1 MCFSGV
7 FPILKTDDKKP
18 KHMNQK
24 PHTHRRIV
32 HVLGWYSA
40 AVLLTVG
47 LLSHPLQQIF
57 AQTVQDLRSE
67 ASTLQEEIRETN
79 REAERLD
86 EQATSL
92 EEAIEKLDEQI
103 EDSEKRI
110 KTLTKRVDALQADL
124 DEAQAELDR
133 QKALLRANMRALYK
147 RSDVTTFELM
157 ASSDSF
163 SEYID
168 EQEYLERLKYSIQES
183 TEVVLDIRLE
193 IQAQRD
199 EQSSLLDQ
207 QESVK
212 QSLADT
218 KEERQVLLDETKDE
232 EKRLREY
239 SQGLMERQ
247 REINQELLRMS
258 RVERV
263 GGSGGYPWAEAQCAY
278 TDISNGPCRH
288 PTNSLG
294 DYEWYVDG
302 NKDDRRDPWGYYY
315 RNCTSYVAWK
325 SAQFGFELDLD
336 GPDRRSLGDG
346 GSWADNASR
355 YDGLSTGTQARPGSF
370 AVFQIGNFG
379 HVAFVE
385 KVRGNEILVSE
396 YNLVADGVYS
406 ERWVSVHQPTSYV
419 YTPFTQ

>member
-1 MCFSGV
+1 MSQN
-7 FPILKTDDKKP
+7 KQTY
-18 KHMNQK
+18 
-24 PHTHRRIV
+24 RRITRM
-32 HVLGWYSA
+32 LSLCFIA
-40 AVLLTVG
+40 IILTVG
-47 LLSHPLQQIF
+47 LYSSPMQAIF
-57 AQTVQDLRSE
+57 AQSVQDLRGE
-67 ASTLQEEIRETN
+67 ASNLQEEIREVN

-110 KTLTKRVDALQADL
+110 AELTKRVNSLQEKL

-133 QKALLRANMRALYK
+133 QKALLRANMRTLYK
-147 RSDVTTFELM
+147 RSDATAFELL
-157 ASSDSF
+157 ASSESF

-168 EQEYLERLKYSIQES
+168 EQEYLERLKSSIQDS
-183 TEVVLDIRLE
+183 TEVVLELRLE
-193 IQAQRD
+193 IQGQRD
-199 EQSSLLDQ
+199 EQNSLLEQ
-207 QESVK
+207 QQAIK

-218 KEERQVLLDETKDE
+218 KEERKALLDDTKNE
-232 EKRLREY
+232 EARLREY

-247 REINQELLRMS
+247 RDINQELLRLS

-263 GGSGGYPWAEAQCAY
+263 GGSGGYPWASARCVY
-278 TDISNGPCRH
+278 TDNDDGPCRH
-288 PTNSLG
+288 PTDSLG
-294 DYEWYVDG
+294 DYEWYAD
-302 NKDDRRDPWGYYY
+302 NNTNDRKDPWGYYY
-315 RNCTSYVAWK
+315 RNCTSYVAWR
-325 SAQFGFELDLD
+325 SAQLGFSLDMD

-355 YDGLSTGTQARPGSF
+355 YGELSTGTTARVGSF
-370 AVFQIGNFG
+370 AVFKIGNFG

-385 KVRGNEILVSE
+385 KIQGNEILISE